1 MNRVMS
7 KPVHVTRTDD
17 ARGTKWSFGHI
28 GVEKNSKE
36 AGFRL
41 TYWSSPNTAH
51 STPVLT
57 SQECAIA
64 ADVLRAAVVNA
75 GGSQCEGKSIYEQLW
90 EELMAIME
98 RLMTGQEAEDGR
110 DPGRAEG
117 VAHALAVF
125 TNPYIPNIE
134 AIREEAMDRWEAE
147 GTGVPAPKKEQD
159 VPEEQPRHV
168 RGMRARRRARGVQ

>member
-1 MNRVMS
+1 MS
-7 KPVHVTRTDD
+7 KPVHVTRTED

-28 GVEKNSKE
+28 GVEKNSNE
-36 AGFRL
+36 QGYRL

-75 GGSQCEGKSIYEQLW
+75 GGSQCAGKSIYEQLW

-125 TNPYIPNIE
+125 TNPYVPNIE
-134 AIREEAMDRWEAE
+134 AIREEAMDRWERD
-147 GTGVPAPKKEQD
+147 GTGVPMPRS
-159 VPEEQPRHV
+159 QPNEPPATGSLASR
-168 RGMRARRRARGVQ
+168 RRAARRRARRGD